1 MLIVFVLSISIT
13 FIMWKWK
20 FKQPQLVER
29 PPRMQQLVAAETP
42 DVVHEPLRAP
52 IVAAPVTSE
61 STTTAVATTTAAIT
75 TTKIELN
82 VTDVEN
88 STADICI
95 ATPEKDQKK
104 YREIRCRDKSVYIS
118 SIDVIYDSTNVDPC
132 KDVMHLV
139 ENDNL
144 ITIVIFNTKYIYE
157 NMFVNIND
165 TLDKITHI
173 YKRNFILVINE
184 YFDIVDMIGAHEFV
198 NDKCIIIDWS
208 DKRGHVRFPQPENA
222 SAPPFCPES
231 LHIITDTKMFGFRD
245 DDANVLFLHNQ
256 TSDKFLTWKKI
267 KSIFYTG

>member
-1 MLIVFVLSISIT
+1 
-13 FIMWKWK
+13 MWKWK
-20 FKQPQLVER
+20 FKQPQLFER
-29 PPRMQQLVAAETP
+29 PPRIQQLVATETS
-42 DVVHEPLRAP
+42 DLVHEPLQASR
-52 IVAAPVTSE
+52 VAAPTTAE
-61 STTTAVATTTAAIT
+61 SMTEIAAETTTPPPRPAAAAAIT

-82 VTDVEN
+82 VTSVEN

-104 YREIRCRDKSVYIS
+104 YREIRCRDKSIYTS
-118 SIDVIYDSTNVDPC
+118 LIDVIYDSTNVDPC

-139 ENDNL
+139 ENENL

-165 TLDKITHI
+165 TLDRIAHI
-173 YKRNFILVINE
+173 YKSNFILVINE